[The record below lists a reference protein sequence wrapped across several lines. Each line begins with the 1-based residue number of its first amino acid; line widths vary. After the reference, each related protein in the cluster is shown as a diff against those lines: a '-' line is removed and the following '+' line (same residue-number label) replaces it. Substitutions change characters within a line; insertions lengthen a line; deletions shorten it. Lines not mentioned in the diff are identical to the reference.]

1 MATRSASDSASAPLA
16 ASRSRGR
23 SLAAM
28 SLMRGLVVMTG
39 GSFSTNCFRQRDKNV
54 VQRSHPPKCPPQTIP
69 RCNAPRSG
77 ENGSDRIDR
86 DKQPKRPNTDRWRS
100 GLTASAVNRCR
111 SSRAFAKLLLPLSRN
126 RRQNLLPGRALWQHR
141 SRDRTLSRNR
151 RQNLLPRSICK
162 SLSSSRPILRFRL
175 VNRLPWDSETPISNF
190 ETAGYLRIGF
200 HEMELV
206 ISRKTIMRF
215 ARSYRSGFTLVEIM
229 IVVAIIGLLAAI
241 VIPNS
246 VRARATAQQKVSIH
260 NLRQIDS
267 AKQQWALESRAPG
280 GIVPLET
287 DIGPYLNRTGSTTK

>member
-1 MATRSASDSASAPLA
+1 
-16 ASRSRGR
+16 
-23 SLAAM
+23 
-28 SLMRGLVVMTG
+28 
-39 GSFSTNCFRQRDKNV
+39 
-54 VQRSHPPKCPPQTIP
+54 
-69 RCNAPRSG
+69 
-77 ENGSDRIDR
+77 
-86 DKQPKRPNTDRWRS
+86 
-100 GLTASAVNRCR
+100 
-111 SSRAFAKLLLPLSRN
+111 
-126 RRQNLLPGRALWQHR
+126 
-141 SRDRTLSRNR
+141 
-151 RQNLLPRSICK
+151 
-162 SLSSSRPILRFRL
+162 

-246 VRARATAQQKVSIH
+246 VRVRATAQQKDCIN

-267 AKQQWALESRAPG
+267 AKQQWALENRAPG

-287 DIGPYLNRTGSTTK
+287 DIGPYLNRTGSTTNISCPAGGPSADFAFSYSINAITNPPTCLIDSVLHALP